1 MTDGQWALLAPL
13 LPAAGSTGGRGGR
26 PEKWDRRLVLDAIFY
41 LVRGGLADQ
50 VPPPRTRLRDPPSPP
65 RSHDLDR
72 RHLAAQQPPHPLTQF
87 TDAL

>member
-41 LVRGGLADQ
+41 LVRDGIAWRALPAGFPRHCCIKRSAHRSG
-50 VPPPRTRLRDPPSPP
+50 PPARPEAT
-65 RSHDLDR
+65 
-72 RHLAAQQPPHPLTQF
+72 
-87 TDAL
+87 

>member
-41 LVRGGLADQ
+41 LIDAQSVKTSAKDQ
-50 VPPPRTRLRDPPSPP
+50 R
-65 RSHDLDR
+65 
-72 RHLAAQQPPHPLTQF
+72 
-87 TDAL
+87 